1 MAYTKEINIKPTTLS
16 DLTVTTD
23 FQTYTLSDFSV
34 VDGWLNG
41 EVKYSVGTS
50 TTTIASTGYVTQSV
64 QASNIPSNIYLY
76 PEDEVEVLSDG
87 VNNYPVADKTARMVL
102 QDKADKSEIPTATSD
117 LANDSGFITGSDIA
131 NMVTT
136 DTAQSISGAKS
147 FTSGLNVTALN
158 PYSSISTGTKGT
170 APSAN
175 LESRFRFYD
184 SAGSASNANCLGG
197 MRITYYSDG
206 KIATQLQAYKPEA
219 ASTVFESIQVIYPET
234 GDPYTYAPASD
245 VVDSI
250 VTTTYIYKNNG
261 NIRVSHGNGLK
272 IVTAAA
278 NNITGSSEYT
288 WNYGV
293 TFSNTPKVF
302 VTRRSSATATT
313 GIDIFVRGTPGTS
326 SCKIYNTGSSGS
338 TYTWHMLAIGY

>member
-1 MAYTKEINIKPTTLS
+1 MAYTKEIHIKPADLS
-16 DLTVTTD
+16 DLTITTD
-23 FQTYTLSDFSV
+23 FGTYTIADFAV
-34 VDGWLNG
+34 VDGWLTG
-41 EVKYSVGTS
+41 DVKYNNASATAS
-50 TTTIASTGYVTQSV
+50 ISSTGYVSQSIE
-64 QASNIPSNIYLY
+64 AGDLPEYLY
-76 PEDEVEVLSDG
+76 LLPDNEVEILSDG
-87 VNNYPVADKTARMVL
+87 NTDYPISDKTARMIL
-102 QDKADKSEIPTATSD
+102 EDKADKSEIPTATSE
-117 LANDSGFITGSDIA
+117 LVNDSGYLTSADIS

-170 APSAN
+170 APSGN
-175 LESRFRFYD
+175 LESRFRYYD

-219 ASTVFESIQVIYPET
+219 ASTVFESIQVIYPAS

-250 VTTTYIYKNNG
+250 VTTTYIYKNSG

-293 TFSNTPKVF
+293 TFSDTPKIF
-302 VTRRSSATATT
+302 VTRRSNATT
-313 GIDIFVRGTPGTS
+313 TTSVNIWVRGTPGTS
-326 SCKIYNTGSSGS
+326 SCKIYNDGNSGN
-338 TYTWHMLAIGY
+338 TYTWHLLAIGY